1 MEAEPVTVTIAF
13 RVAQG
18 HEPDFHSWAL
28 QELAESSLYG
38 GHLGGGVLAPGDG
51 ERDWR
56 IVISFDDEEAARRW
70 EDSFMRTRSA
80 SLARSVRWQ
89 VGKARISGPPTVS
102 RRRGPP
108 AVVPAVEE
116 ERAPEPPPAPP
127 TPPPKWKMAIVT
139 LSAVFP
145 PVLFFNLTVIPFLGG
160 FSVVARS
167 AALCVAVTA
176 VTTYVLMPRLM
187 KLYKTFLY
195 PLAGRQRAA
204 PPGRVLPEYQPAPPE
219 RLVSPSRQSWP
230 ARDLRSNAG
239 RPPDHRSVFRRER

>member
-1 MEAEPVTVTIAF
+1 MEAAPVTVTITF
-13 RVAQG
+13 RVAHG

-56 IVISFDDEEAARRW
+56 IVISFDDEKAARRW

-89 VGKARISGPPTVS
+89 AGKARITGPPTTA
-102 RRRGPP
+102 RRREPAPTPAAPP
-108 AVVPAVEE
+108 AAPA
-116 ERAPEPPPAPP
+116 PPPA
-127 TPPPKWKMAIVT
+127 PPKWKMAIVT

-145 PVLFFNLTVIPFLGG
+145 PVLFFNLTVIPYLGG

-167 AALCVAVTA
+167 LALCVAVTA

-195 PLAGRQRAA
+195 PLAGRQRAGS
-204 PPGRVLPEYQPAPPE
+204 PGPVRPQYPPAPPA
-219 RLVSPSRQSWP
+219 RIVSPSRQSWP
-230 ARDLRSNAG
+230 ERDASGDAG
-239 RPPDHRSVFRRER
+239 RQPDHRSVFRRER